1 MRFGTKMWVVV
12 PASLLVMAAQ
22 ALVAATAGATTAAHA
37 RTQVTTQHLTYLGT
51 FDAGSVRGVTAAP
64 HPQIPP
70 HMPNSKTIRHTAAA
84 AVPSVASSGL
94 SAQQLPGFGG
104 FNGLSDADQVS
115 AGTGIY
121 AGTQF
126 DLEPPD
132 QGLCVSSTDVVE
144 TVNAALRVFDRS
156 GNPLTPPIAFAQFY
170 KLAPEEQPGPPP
182 VFGSFPFDPR
192 CYYDA
197 ATGHWF
203 VTEGNIPLVPSTGA
217 FGNQAFELI
226 AVSETSDPTGTWRIY
241 QLNVTDDGTNGTP
254 TDTGC
259 PCFGD
264 QPLMGAD
271 ANGFYL
277 TTNEY
282 TLATSAFNGGIVYA
296 FSKTGLENNTNT
308 TVTRIFAGPLT
319 LSLPSGGLAF
329 SIQPATSPT
338 AADFQ
343 AADGGTEFFM
353 SATDWGAAPALGTRA
368 DRVLVWALTNTSS
381 LNTSSPQVSLAFT
394 VVNSELYAQP
404 PNATQQKGPTPLAT
418 AVHSPE
424 ELIAANDDR
433 MNQVVYADGHLWA
446 GLNTSVKLPTGA
458 TMVGDAWFIASPSD
472 VQGTLSASMTNQGYL
487 AVDGLNILYPAIGV
501 TSAGTAVIAFSTTG
515 PGLFPSTGYAPLSLS
530 GGVGA
535 IRMAGA
541 GVLPDDGF
549 SGYRAFGG
557 FEVGRWGDYSAAVA
571 DSSGT
576 IWFAG
581 EYISGGPRTPF
592 ANWGTFVAHVTP

>member
-1 MRFGTKMWVVV
+1 MRFAAKLWLVV
-12 PASLLVMAAQ
+12 PASLLVMAGQ
-22 ALVAATAGATTAAHA
+22 ALAAGGVHAANA
-37 RTQVTTQHLTYLGT
+37 VGVSTETTTQHLTYLGA
-51 FDAGSVRGVTAAP
+51 FNAGSVHGVTSSP
-64 HPQIPP
+64 HPQVPP

-84 AVPSVASSGL
+84 GVPSVGSNGL

-104 FNGLSDADQVS
+104 FNGLSDANQVS
-115 AGTGIY
+115 AGTGMY

-144 TVNAALRVFDRS
+144 TVNAALRVFDRA
-156 GNPLTPPIAFAQFY
+156 GNPLTPPIAFAQFF
-170 KLAPEEQPGPPP
+170 KLAPEDQPGPPQ

-192 CYYDA
+192 CYFDV

-226 AVSETSDPTGTWRIY
+226 AVSETSDPAGTWRIY

-254 TDTGC
+254 ADTGC

-271 ANGFYL
+271 ASGFYL

-282 TLATSAFNGGIVYA
+282 SLATSAFNGGIVYA
-296 FSKTGLENNTNT
+296 FAKAGLETGTNT
-308 TVTRIFAGPLT
+308 TVTRIFAGPAT

-329 SIQPATSPT
+329 SIQPATSPA
-338 AADFQ
+338 AADF
-343 AADGGTEFFM
+343 ATVNGDTEYFM

-381 LNTSSPQVSLAFT
+381 LDTSSPDVSLSFT
-394 VVNSELYAQP
+394 VLNSELYAQP
-404 PNATQQKGPTPLAT
+404 PNAIQKKGPTPLAK

-424 ELIAANDDR
+424 ELVAANDDR
-433 MNQVVYADGHLWA
+433 MNQVVYADGNLWG
-446 GLNTSVKLPTGA
+446 GLNTSVKLPAGA
-458 TMVGDAWFIASPSD
+458 TMTGDAWFIAAPSD
-472 VQGTLSASMTNQGYL
+472 TSGTLSASMTKQGYL

-501 TSAGTAVIAFSTTG
+501 TSSGHAVIAFSVTG
-515 PGLFPSTGYAPLSLS
+515 PGLFPSTGYAPLSMTS
-530 GGVGA
+530 GVGA
-535 IRMAGA
+535 VRIAGA

-549 SGYRAFGG
+549 TGYRAFAG

-571 DSSGT
+571 DPGGT

-592 ANWGTFVAHVTP
+592 ANWGTFVTHVSP